1 MVNYEQLKPSL
12 NAEKLLSDFTSSF
25 PEIKS
30 TFKSMTRF
38 LIGFLCIFQTV
49 LASKPNFIIIFA
61 DDQGYEDIGC
71 FGSKKIRTPRLDQMA
86 KEGMR
91 FTDFYAQPICGP
103 SRAALMTGC
112 YPLRVAERGNVK
124 NLHPHLHSKEIT
136 IAEVLKPLGYA
147 TGCFGKWDLGK
158 HSQRSFH
165 KDLTANDQGFDYFFG
180 TPTSN
185 DGFVDL
191 YRNREL
197 IEKKAPMATLTRRY
211 TDEVISFIERN
222 KERPFFVYLPHT
234 MPHTKLAASEQ
245 FKGKSPRGLYGDVIE
260 EIDHSTGRIID
271 AVKKQELAKNTW
283 IIYTSDNGPWLIR
296 NKDFADGSLPGD
308 HGGSAGPLRSGKVST
323 WEGGV
328 RVPTIA
334 WAPGRIPAGS
344 TCNKIAATIDL
355 LPTLATLAGGKAPA
369 DRVIDGEDISGL
381 LRGDFDKATD
391 GKAYYYY
398 FMTHLQAV
406 RQGKWKL
413 VFPRPKDPTWLDR
426 FARNGH
432 IAAKDDDVIPGPF
445 LIDLEADL
453 GETTNVA
460 EKHPEVVKK
469 LTGLAEAIREDLG
482 DYNRVGKNM
491 RFFDPIKQR
500 PKAPIRK

>member
-1 MVNYEQLKPSL
+1 MLRV
-12 NAEKLLSDFTSSF
+12 F
-25 PEIKS
+25 
-30 TFKSMTRF
+30 F
-38 LIGFLCIFQTV
+38 LMACALPM
-49 LASKPNFIIIFA
+49 ASVAKPNFIIIFS

-71 FGSKKIRTPRLDQMA
+71 FGAKQIRTPHLDRMA
-86 KEGMR
+86 REGMR

-136 IAEVLKPLGYA
+136 IAEVLRPLGY
-147 TGCFGKWDLGK
+147 TSGCFGKWDLGK
-158 HSQRSFH
+158 HSQRGFH
-165 KDLTANDQGFDYFFG
+165 RDLTANDQGFDEFFG

-197 IEKKAPMATLTRRY
+197 IEKKAPMATLTKRY
-211 TDEVISFIERN
+211 TAEVISFIERN

-234 MPHTKLAASEQ
+234 MPHTKLAASDQ

-260 EIDHSTGRIID
+260 EIDDSTGRIID
-271 AVKKQELAKNTW
+271 TVKKHGLAERTW

-296 NKDFADGSLPGD
+296 NKDFRDGSLPGD

-328 RVPTIA
+328 RVPMIA
-334 WAPGRIPAGS
+334 WAPGRIPVGT
-344 TCNKIAATIDL
+344 TCGEIAATIDL
-355 LPTLATLAGGKAPA
+355 LPTLASLAGGGVPD
-369 DRVIDGEDISGL
+369 DRVIDGEDVSHL
-381 LRGDFDKATD
+381 LRGDFAKAN
-391 GKAYYYY
+391 KERAFYYY
-398 FMTHLQAV
+398 FMTHLQGV

-413 VFPRPKDPTWLDR
+413 LFPRPKDPPWLDR
-426 FARNGH
+426 FAKNGH
-432 IAAKDDDVIPGPF
+432 IAAEDDEAIPGPF
-445 LIDLEADL
+445 LIDLKADL

-460 EKHPEVVKK
+460 EKYLGVVKK
-469 LTGLAEAIREDLG
+469 LTALAEAMREDLG

-491 RFFDPIKQR
+491 RFFDPMTER
-500 PKAPIRK
+500 PKAPVRK